1 MKKHLKKIVRKLD
14 TQNKSEFDFVL
25 NQSERI
31 KKIPHFEWNRF
42 KQSIEQEDFFHYP
55 NTQELMD
62 RV

>member
-31 KKIPHFEWNRF
+31 TKLQFIDFNKFIQNLT
-42 KQSIEQEDFFHYP
+42 QEDFMLYP
-55 NTQELMD
+55 NTENLKEKI
-62 RV
+62 